1 MTEPFLS
8 VYGHITID
16 QIVSVGKFPDINETV
31 DIMSKKT
38 TLCGTGTN
46 IAIEAARLG
55 VPTALCG
62 FIGRDFPAT
71 YLEEMEESG
80 LITDEVVTVDDF
92 ETSQCTVINDP
103 DLRQKVIFYQG
114 PQGFATRI
122 GKDLLKNASRSKMVH
137 FCTGEPDYYLH
148 LMEGLS
154 GKGPVIAADPA
165 QETYRLWDSARLEK
179 LVSMSDRL
187 FCNSFEAKV
196 IAERLGLEDVTDL
209 AKELVVRTDGSEGSA
224 ARIGGRIVR
233 IPVVKGGEPVDA
245 TGCGDTYRAG
255 FYAGLYHGYSVEE
268 SLVLAASVAS
278 FTIEKVGALTNTPTW
293 EQVEERA
300 KDYLK

>member
-1 MTEPFLS
+1 MASASPER
-8 VYGHITID
+8 G
-16 QIVSVGKFPDINETV
+16 EW
-31 DIMSKKT
+31 
-38 TLCGTGTN
+38 
-46 IAIEAARLG
+46 
-55 VPTALCG
+55 
-62 FIGRDFPAT
+62 
-71 YLEEMEESG
+71 
-80 LITDEVVTVDDF
+80 DE
-92 ETSQCTVINDP
+92 
-103 DLRQKVIFYQG
+103 
-114 PQGFATRI
+114 
-122 GKDLLKNASRSKMVH
+122 
-137 FCTGEPDYYLH
+137 
-148 LMEGLS
+148 EGLR

-209 AKELVVRTDGSEGSA
+209 EKELVVRTDGSEGSA